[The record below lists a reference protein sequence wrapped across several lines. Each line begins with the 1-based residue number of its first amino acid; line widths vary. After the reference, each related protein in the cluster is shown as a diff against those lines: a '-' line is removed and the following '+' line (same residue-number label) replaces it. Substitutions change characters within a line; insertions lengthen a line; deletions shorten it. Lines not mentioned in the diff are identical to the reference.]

1 MISETGVITGKL
13 NNAIKYIEPKTQ
25 EKIVEPS
32 KQEQIIVADEDYNS
46 LSKVTVKKI
55 PDTYIV
61 TAGDITITENGT
73 YDVKEKENAI
83 VNVPVKVLG
92 TKTITENGTYNASD
106 DNLDGYSQVEVNTS
120 GVDINEYFY
129 DKKIPQGY
137 DANPGWSKLI
147 KYMPGPLTL
156 ESGANANY
164 LFKFYAGKM
173 LPTLNVTGTTSCVE
187 MFYYCENLIE
197 IPFIDTSNAK
207 NVNRMFYCCENLLSI
222 PKLDFSSVNIT
233 GEMTFYS
240 CKKLKNLGGFEN
252 LGMSYDTTNAA
263 NSFNNK
269 LVLSD
274 SYNLTH
280 ESLMNVI
287 NNLYDIATKGCN
299 AQQLI
304 LGSRNLAKL
313 TSEEIAIA
321 TTKGWTVS

>member
-1 MISETGVITGKL
+1 MISEIGVITGKL

-32 KQEQIIVADEDYNS
+32 KSEQIIVADEDYNS

-55 PDTYIV
+55 PDTYV
-61 TAGDITITENGT
+61 VPTGDIAITENGT

-83 VNVPVKVLG
+83 VNIPVKTLG
-92 TKTITENGTYNASD
+92 TKNITENGTYNASD
-106 DNLDGYSQVEVNTS
+106 DNLDGYSQVKVSTS

-129 DKKIPQGY
+129 DKEIPQSY
-137 DANPGWSKLI
+137 EANPGWSKLI

-156 ESGANANY
+156 ESGANAAY
-164 LFKFYAGKM
+164 LFKFYEGEM
-173 LPTLNVTGTTSCVE
+173 LPALNVTGTTSCLE
-187 MFYYCENLIE
+187 MFHYCKNLIE

-207 NVNRMFYCCENLLSI
+207 NVNQMFASCENLLSI
-222 PKLDFSSVNIT
+222 PKLDFSSVSFT
-233 GEMTFYS
+233 GETPLYS
-240 CKKLKNLGGFEN
+240 CTKLKNLGGFEN

-263 NSFNNK
+263 NSFGNRF
-269 LVLSD
+269 VLSD
-274 SYNLTH
+274 SSNLTH
-280 ESLMNVI
+280 ESLINVI

-299 AQQLI
+299 AQQLV

-321 TTKGWTVS
+321 TNKGWTVS